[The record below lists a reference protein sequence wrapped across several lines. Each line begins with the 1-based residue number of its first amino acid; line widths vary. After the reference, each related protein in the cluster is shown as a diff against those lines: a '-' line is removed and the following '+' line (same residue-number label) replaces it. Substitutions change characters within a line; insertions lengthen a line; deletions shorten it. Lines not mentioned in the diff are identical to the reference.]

1 MRNVDVGLIVS
12 SLKRHVYR
20 DERRL
25 VAVVVSIRA
34 SKFLNN
40 FSNRKKNDKK
50 KVGNQLDP

>member
-1 MRNVDVGLIVS
+1 MRDVDVGLIVS